1 MRGGIWLFFKKF
13 LIYIKN
19 CSQCWIPRKVM
30 IVLREGAKKG
40 TREFYVYCAHKM
52 LDLRA
57 KHGIS
62 KQVQLSKIVDW
73 LGLEFTTRSSFKS
86 VIYQIHQ
93 NGMYQIFI
101 SGKNPWNYTKYKK
114 PENKISSKILYLTLK
129 STMEKKASM
138 EISLLFEFFNIL
150 DYKASKH
157 IVLHHWSNND
167 NILLRTRPVIHW
179 PHVN

>member
-101 SGKNPWNYTKYKK
+101 YGKKPWNYTKYK
-114 PENKISSKILYLTLK
+114 NQKIK
-129 STMEKKASM
+129 SVLNIIPNFEKYDGEK
-138 EISLLFEFFNIL
+138 
-150 DYKASKH
+150 
-157 IVLHHWSNND
+157 
-167 NILLRTRPVIHW
+167 RIHGNFTFVW
-179 PHVN
+179 IF

>member
-93 NGMYQIFI
+93 NGNSDFYLRKRTLELHKVQ
-101 SGKNPWNYTKYKK
+101 KC
-114 PENKISSKILYLTLK
+114 ENKSVLILHLTFK
-129 STMEKKASM
+129 STIEKKN
-138 EISLLFEFFNIL
+138 IHGNFNFVWIF
-150 DYKASKH
+150 
-157 IVLHHWSNND
+157 
-167 NILLRTRPVIHW
+167 
-179 PHVN
+179 

>member
-1 MRGGIWLFFKKF
+1 
-13 LIYIKN
+13 
-19 CSQCWIPRKVM
+19 M

-52 LDLRA
+52 LDLRP

-93 NGMYQIFI
+93 NGNSDFYLRKRTLELHKVQ
-101 SGKNPWNYTKYKK
+101 KC
-114 PENKISSKILYLTLK
+114 ENKSVLILHLTFK
-129 STMEKKASM
+129 STMEKKLSM

>member
-1 MRGGIWLFFKKF
+1 MTIFQKVSYLQ
-13 LIYIKN
+13 N
-19 CSQCWIPRKVM
+19 CSQCGIPRKVM

-52 LDLRA
+52 LDLRP

-62 KQVQLSKIVDW
+62 KQVQLSRIVYW

-93 NGMYQIFI
+93 NGIRFL
-101 SGKNPWNYTKYKK
+101 SPEKKTWNYTKYKNVK
-114 PENKISSKILYLTLK
+114 NKSVLILYLTFK
-129 STMEKKASM
+129 STMEKKLSM
-138 EISLLFEFFNIL
+138 EISLLFEFNIL

>member
-1 MRGGIWLFFKKF
+1 MTWISFLFFITYKSKSFRNDKKDKKIRTLDCTKTKSPEQWGVGFRVSFKKF

-101 SGKNPWNYTKYKK
+101 YGKKPWNYTKYK
-114 PENKISSKILYLTLK
+114 NVKINQYFVYFVVQTNDI
-129 STMEKKASM
+129 
-138 EISLLFEFFNIL
+138 
-150 DYKASKH
+150 DY
-157 IVLHHWSNND
+157 
-167 NILLRTRPVIHW
+167 
-179 PHVN
+179 